1 MTDPTDLTTAA
12 EELDP
17 RSPAIGFTAASVKR
31 RFLRGSA
38 WQLSGKVIATVLGL
52 LINSLI
58 ARLLA
63 PSEVGAFFTV
73 FTMVAIGSTLAQLG
87 LDRALVRLVSA
98 SIATGDPGKARRV
111 IEKTFLVGGAAAVVL
126 AVVLLLGLGS
136 WLATNVLDSPLVAA
150 VIPIAAGWLVATAL
164 RSLVV
169 ETFRGMQRFNLATLF
184 DVLLVDVLV
193 ASIVSALW
201 LLHTEP
207 TLAQIVTVFTVVSVV
222 VLLVGAALL
231 LGRVGEL
238 PSGGDAPSRE
248 IFAIAW
254 PLLITNVA
262 TYLLGTGIDV
272 LVLGAF
278 RAQQEVAVYG
288 AASRLMFLV
297 VTPFLVFQGVVA
309 PIVAELAAKGRM
321 RQLERTL
328 RAVATLAGIPAF
340 VALMVFLVFGS
351 SILGFLYGPFYR
363 QGATMLFVLSLGR
376 LVAVYTGSCAVT
388 LMMTGHQR
396 AVMYITVGFGMASLG
411 AGIALAGPFGG
422 VGVAVATAT
431 FASLQNLTT
440 MYAAKRLVGVRTQA
454 YLSLRP
460 LVAFLRKDGDA
471 ADGEPE

>member
-1 MTDPTDLTTAA
+1 MTESTDLTTPA

-38 WQLSGKVIATVLGL
+38 WQLSGKVITTVLGL
-52 LINSLI
+52 LINALI

-111 IEKTFLVGGAAAVVL
+111 IEKTFLVGGVAAVVL

-136 WLATNVLDSPLVAA
+136 WLATNVLDAPLVVA

-169 ETFRGMQRFNLATLF
+169 ETFRGMQRFNMATLF

-201 LLHTEP
+201 LLHTDP
-207 TLAQIVTVFTVVSVV
+207 TLEQIVTVFTAVSGV

-231 LGRVGEL
+231 FGRVREL
-238 PSGGDAPSRE
+238 PSGGVAPSRE
-248 IFAIAW
+248 IVAIAW

-278 RAQQEVAVYG
+278 RAQREVAVYA

-340 VALMVFLVFGS
+340 VALMLFLVFGG
-351 SILGFLYGPFYR
+351 SIMGFLYGPFYR
-363 QGATMLFVLSLGR
+363 QGATMLFVLCLGR

-396 AVMYITVGFGMASLG
+396 AVMYITVGFGIASLG

-422 VGVAVATAT
+422 VGIAVATAT

-440 MYAAKRLVGVRTQA
+440 MYTAKRLVGVRTQA

-460 LVAFLRKDGDA
+460 LIAFLRKDGDA

>member
-1 MTDPTDLTTAA
+1 MTESTDLTTPA

-38 WQLSGKVIATVLGL
+38 WQLSGKVITTVLGL
-52 LINSLI
+52 LINALI

-111 IEKTFLVGGAAAVVL
+111 IEKTFLVGGVAAVVL

-136 WLATNVLDSPLVAA
+136 WLATNVLDAPLVVA

-169 ETFRGMQRFNLATLF
+169 ETFRGMQRFNMATLF

-201 LLHTEP
+201 LLHTDP
-207 TLAQIVTVFTVVSVV
+207 TLEQIVTVFTAVSGV

-231 LGRVGEL
+231 FGRVREL
-238 PSGGDAPSRE
+238 PSGGVAPSRE
-248 IFAIAW
+248 IVAIAW

-278 RAQQEVAVYG
+278 RAQREVAVYA

-340 VALMVFLVFGS
+340 VALMLFLVFGG
-351 SILGFLYGPFYR
+351 SIMGFLYGPFYR
-363 QGATMLFVLSLGR
+363 QGATMLFVLCLGR

-396 AVMYITVGFGMASLG
+396 AVMYITVGFGIASLG

-422 VGVAVATAT
+422 VGIAVATAT

-440 MYAAKRLVGVRTQA
+440 MYTAKRLVGVRTQA

-460 LVAFLRKDGDA
+460 LIAFLRKDGDA
-471 ADGEPE
+471 ADEDPE